1 MTPSARGM
9 NRACLAGLE
18 VGDGRPVALV
28 GAINL
33 SPESFYAGS
42 VAASRETLLATA
54 EAMVGAGAALLDVG
68 AMSTAPYRDGAIE
81 PEREADRLG
90 EAIQILVTK
99 LAVPVSADT
108 SRVAAAR
115 VALQAGARVI
125 NDVRGLTA
133 DPGLA
138 RLVAAS
144 GAGLIVMASERGGH
158 EEGSPTA
165 TVLDLLAE
173 SLTLAAQAGI
183 AAERIVVDPGLG
195 FFRRRGMPWYEWDCA
210 VLAAL
215 GELRALG
222 RPVCVGASRKSFI
235 GALDP
240 GADDPVDR
248 LPGSLAAGAAAVLG
262 GAHLIRTH
270 DVAATRQAVRVAE
283 GIARAGASA

>member
-1 MTPSARGM
+1 M

-42 VAASRETLLATA
+42 VSASREALLATA
-54 EAMVGAGAALLDVG
+54 EEMVGAGAALLDVG
-68 AMSTAPYRDGAIE
+68 AMSTAPYLEGAIE
-81 PEREADRLG
+81 AEREADRLG
-90 EAIQILVTK
+90 TAIETLVAK
-99 LAVPVSADT
+99 LDVLVSADT
-108 SRVAAAR
+108 SRAIPAR
-115 VALQAGARVI
+115 AALQAGARVI

-133 DPGLA
+133 DPHLA
-138 RLVAAS
+138 RVVAES

-158 EEGSPTA
+158 EGGSPAATA
-165 TVLDLLAE
+165 LELLGE

-183 AAERIVVDPGLG
+183 PAEHIVVDPGLG
-195 FFRRRGMPWYEWDCA
+195 FFRGRGMPWYDWDCA
-210 VLAAL
+210 VLATL

-222 RPVCVGASRKSFI
+222 RPLCVGASRKSFI

-240 GADDPVDR
+240 AAGDPADR
-248 LPGSLAAGAAAVLG
+248 LPGSLAAATAAVLG

-283 GIARAGASA
+283 GIARAGVTA

>member
-1 MTPSARGM
+1 M

-42 VAASRETLLATA
+42 VSASRDTLLSTA
-54 EAMVGAGAALLDVG
+54 EAMVAAGAALLDVG

-81 PEREADRLG
+81 AEREADRLG
-90 EAIQILVTK
+90 DAIQTLVAK
-99 LAVPVSADT
+99 LDVPISADT
-108 SRVAAAR
+108 SRAEPAR
-115 VALQAGARVI
+115 AALQAGARVI
-125 NDVRGLTA
+125 NDVRGLSG

-138 RLVAAS
+138 RLVAES
-144 GAGLIVMASERGGH
+144 GAGLILMASERGGH
-158 EEGSPTA
+158 EGEGSPTE
-165 TVLDLLAE
+165 TVLALLGE
-173 SLTLAAQAGI
+173 SLTLATQAGI
-183 AAERIVVDPGLG
+183 PAERIAVDPGLG
-195 FFRRRGMPWYEWDCA
+195 FFRRRGMPWYDWDCA

-215 GELRALG
+215 GDLRALG

-240 GADDPVDR
+240 TADDPTDR
-248 LPGSLAAGAAAVLG
+248 LPGSLAAAAAAVLG

-283 GIARAGASA
+283 GIARAGVPA